1 MFERYTEKA
10 RRTILFARCEA
21 SRYGSPCIETQHI
34 LLGLLREDRALMKG
48 FLGETDFESEIRTG
62 IERRIA
68 AHERIPT
75 SVEMPLTSECS
86 QILNF
91 AAEEAD
97 RLGHG
102 SVGTEHLLLGMLLME
117 GSLAAEILQAR
128 GLKLAQIRQQLQ
140 KIAAAAIKPRW
151 QGSALPKLEDF
162 LSGLKRHGS
171 QELLPFFAK
180 NAHFVDASG
189 KVWNREE
196 IGKHFETLFILYA
209 KKNASYLIEKTIQDT
224 KDAVVAVVLWK
235 NAILASMER
244 VWMHR
249 MSIILVPEG
258 EQWAIAWLQVTPVK
272 PT

>member
-10 RRTILFARCEA
+10 RRTIFFARCEA
-21 SRYGSPCIETQHI
+21 SRYGSPCIETQHV
-34 LLGLLREDRALMKG
+34 LLGLLREDRAPMKG
-48 FLGETDFESEIRTG
+48 FLGETDFESEIRTE
-62 IERRIA
+62 IERRIT

-75 SVEMPLTSECS
+75 SVEIPPTAECS

-97 RLGHG
+97 RLGHK
-102 SVGTEHLLLGMLLME
+102 SVGTEHVLLGMLLME
-117 GSLAAEILQAR
+117 GSLGAEILQAR

-151 QGSALPKLEDF
+151 PGSALPKLEDF

-180 NAHFVDASG
+180 NAHFLDASG

-196 IGKHFETLFILYA
+196 IGKDFETLFILYA
-209 KKNASYLIEKTIQDT
+209 KKNAAYLIEKMIQDT

-258 EQWAIAWLQVTPVK
+258 EEWAIALLQVTPVK